1 MSVTSQ
7 NRNIGDLHK
16 VAQEA
21 CRLFLAECNKAGV
34 KIFITETQRS
44 QARQDWLYA
53 QGRTRFPGP
62 IVTNTRNSNHKNGLA
77 WDIAVSPPLSLYD
90 KSTMDKAGAIA
101 RKLGI
106 TWGGDWKT
114 FVDRPHF
121 EVKTNWKAPAG
132 NVAQDKPPVTQAP
145 PQKEVIRM
153 FDPTSKTLKDS
164 VINFLDNATNDK
176 VIDGKWLKQ
185 AKQGKLKLDDLL
197 ALQVEIEDRRRV
209 RSK

>member
-1 MSVTSQ
+1 MSVTQQ
-7 NRNIGDLHK
+7 NRNVGSLHK
-16 VAQEA
+16 TAQEA
-21 CRLFLAECNKAGV
+21 CRLFLSECEKAGV
-34 KIFITETQRS
+34 KIFITEAHRS
-44 QARQDWLYA
+44 QARQNYLYA
-53 QGRTRFPGP
+53 QGRTRTGN
-62 IVTNTRNSNHKNGLA
+62 IVTNTLNSNHKSGLA

-106 TWGGDWKT
+106 TWGGDWKG

-132 NVAQDKPPVTQAP
+132 NVAQDKPQAP
-145 PQKEVIRM
+145 QTPIKKEEIRM

-164 VINFLDNATNDK
+164 VINYLDNATHDK
-176 VIDGKWLKQ
+176 LINEKWLKQ

-197 ALQVEIEDRRRV
+197 ALKVEIEDRRRV